1 LSGLPLA
8 ELVRAIQSE
17 DVDKLATIPGI
28 GKKTAARI
36 ALELKEKVIKIHS
49 GMAST
54 AIEEPAVSAGPY
66 DDALS
71 ALVNLGYRPQ
81 DVKDALKRISK
92 SVESQAGL
100 KELIREG
107 LKELARG

>member
-1 LSGLPLA
+1 M
-8 ELVRAIQSE
+8 
-17 DVDKLATIPGI
+17 
-28 GKKTAARI
+28 
-36 ALELKEKVIKIHS
+36 KIHS
-49 GMAST
+49 GLTSAT
-54 AIEEPAVSAGPY
+54 IEESAVPAGPY

-81 DVKDALKRISK
+81 DVKDALKRVSK
-92 SVESQAGL
+92 TVESQAGL

>member
-1 LSGLPLA
+1 LI

-17 DVDKLATIPGI
+17 DVERLATIPGI
-28 GKKTAARI
+28 GRKRAARI
-36 ALELKEKVIKIHS
+36 ALETQREDRENSFRSAFRNDRGTS
-49 GMAST
+49 GFGRS
-54 AIEEPAVSAGPY
+54 Y

-92 SVESQAGL
+92 TVESQVVS
-100 KELIREG
+100 RN
-107 LKELARG
+107 